1 MVYSSL
7 INNLKDRNISACYC
21 ATLAEATRKVLE
33 LIPPEASVGIGN
45 SQTLKKMRI
54 AESLKQRGNRVMDK
68 TMPGLTQASSL
79 PQRRPLRRL
88 QE

>member
-1 MVYSSL
+1 MYSSL

-21 ATLAEATRKVLE
+21 ATLAEATKKVLE
-33 LIPPEASVGIGN
+33 LIPPEASIGIDN